1 MPRLLITGGSGFI
14 GTHVANKAMS
24 CGWEVVV
31 LDLHPPSENFHLG
44 IDFVE
49 GDIRDHT
56 TVEDIIQGCEAVV
69 HLAAQISVPD
79 SFINPE
85 KTRSINVE
93 GTQVILEASHKYDVQ
108 KVVIASSAAVY
119 GRTSSFPLEEEMA
132 GDCISPYAK
141 SKWENETQVVQ
152 FRKLGLNSIALRFF
166 NVYGPGQGVENAY
179 ASVIPK
185 FLHLMAHDQIPT
197 IYGNGEQTRDFIHV
211 DDIVNAIM
219 KLLGSQHPFNHPVA
233 NVCTEIEHS
242 ILDLTNIIE
251 KGLNKK
257 KKDTD
262 YYFEE
267 AREGDIVRSCGS
279 NLRLRSM
286 ISWKPEKRF
295 ESSVLEL
302 IDEYSR

>member
-14 GTHVANKAMS
+14 GAHVANKAVS

-31 LDLHPPSENFHLG
+31 LDLQPPPVNFHLE
-44 IDFVE
+44 IEFVK
-49 GDIRDHT
+49 GDIRDHN
-56 TVEDIIQGCEAVV
+56 TVEGIMQDCEAVV
-69 HLAAQISVPD
+69 HLAAQISVPE
-79 SFINPE
+79 SFTNPE
-85 KTRSINVE
+85 KTRSINVG
-93 GTQVILEASHKYDVQ
+93 GTQNILEASHKYDVS

-119 GRTSSFPLEEEMA
+119 GSTSSFPLEEEMA

-141 SKWENETQVVQ
+141 SKWENEIQVDQ

-166 NVYGPGQGVENAY
+166 NVYGPGQSVENAY

-185 FLHLMAHDQIPT
+185 FLHLMAHGQVPT
-197 IYGNGEQTRDFIHV
+197 IYGNGKQTRDFIHV

-219 KLLGSQHPFNHPVA
+219 KLLDAEHPFGHSVV

-251 KGLNKK
+251 KGLNKRK
-257 KKDTD
+257 GDTN
-262 YYFEE
+262 YFFEE

-279 NLRLRSM
+279 NVRLRSM

-302 IDEYSR
+302 INEYSR